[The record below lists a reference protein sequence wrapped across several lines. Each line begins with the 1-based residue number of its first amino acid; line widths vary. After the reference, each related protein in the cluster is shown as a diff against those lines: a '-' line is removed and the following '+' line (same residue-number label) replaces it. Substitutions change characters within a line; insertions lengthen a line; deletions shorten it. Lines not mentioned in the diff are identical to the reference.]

1 MFSNM
6 EGLSVKNT
14 FIHFQFG
21 DSVVAHN
28 ARRSR
33 SEPPCSRAMSEHHD
47 HRSMSKSEAS
57 TCNSTTCSS
66 SGGCGGD
73 GGSGSSS
80 SRSGSTR
87 TSTSS
92 GSSTNEEFAENCE
105 DNDSKASKQKQSRP
119 CKAQRDAFR
128 KYVDNLKKQLS
139 ENPQAFSL
147 EDVAIPKRFCR
158 PGAKNKVATI
168 LAVFLKEVCGPVA
181 HSAI

>member
-33 SEPPCSRAMSEHHD
+33 SEPPCSSARSEHHD
-47 HRSMSKSEAS
+47 NRSMSKSEAN

-66 SGGCGGD
+66 SSGGCG
-73 GGSGSSS
+73 GGSGSSG
-80 SRSGSTR
+80 SGSTR

-105 DNDSKASKQKQSRP
+105 DNDSKASKQKQPRP

-139 ENPQAFSL
+139 EDPQAFSL
-147 EDVAIPKRFCR
+147 EDIAIPQRFCR

-168 LAVFLKEVCGPVA
+168 LAVFLKEVGGPVA